1 MYIDN
6 INTLYFWYILQ
17 KILYISH
24 GAASFQPLSTIDTDT
39 PVLFEILIQWCA
51 ASWYLQRWGGLGI
64 IADWI
69 EQNEWCWNEDD
80 SRFFNMEKKQ
90 MELLEDY
97 ICSFLKSG
105 NFPVSISFFVY
116 IKRLNLLAASIILV
130 CNTAV
135 NFYLLRDFVNTH
147 PVTTKQ
153 KKTVKTIHPHFQSS
167 VEVVVQS
174 DSLPSSFEVR
184 MDMGL

>member
-1 MYIDN
+1 
-6 INTLYFWYILQ
+6 
-17 KILYISH
+17 
-24 GAASFQPLSTIDTDT
+24 
-39 PVLFEILIQWCA
+39 
-51 ASWYLQRWGGLGI
+51 
-64 IADWI
+64 
-69 EQNEWCWNEDD
+69 
-80 SRFFNMEKKQ
+80 MEKKQ

-153 KKTVKTIHPHFQSS
+153 KKNGKNHPSPFSIVS
-167 VEVVVQS
+167 GGGGS
-174 DSLPSSFEVR
+174 KRFAS
-184 MDMGL
+184 

>member
-1 MYIDN
+1 
-6 INTLYFWYILQ
+6 
-17 KILYISH
+17 
-24 GAASFQPLSTIDTDT
+24 
-39 PVLFEILIQWCA
+39 
-51 ASWYLQRWGGLGI
+51 
-64 IADWI
+64 
-69 EQNEWCWNEDD
+69 
-80 SRFFNMEKKQ
+80 MEKKQ

-147 PVTTKQ
+147 PVTTKP